1 MGLTQTFNL
10 CLQGANKFVADALAR
25 ITLTTEPNTAIADTD
40 LLIEAIVENMRVK
53 HKLFTDLDKAAP
65 RY

>member
-1 MGLTQTFNL
+1 MILAGLQS
-10 CLQGANKFVADALAR
+10 ANKFVADTLSR
-25 ITLTTEPNTAIADTD
+25 ITITTEPGTAIADTD

-65 RY
+65 R